1 MSEVSPPLGIRIL
14 EGAALVAFAAFALH
28 LLVGPPGFDPFFGDW
43 VYNAI
48 ILAAALLCAA
58 RAAADA
64 AERAPWALLALA
76 LTAWLIGEVH
86 FSAGLRGLDPTPF
99 PTIGDAAFIVFYPT
113 TYAGIALLVRARL
126 GEVPRGVWIDGA
138 IAALGVAALG
148 AALLL
153 GPFME
158 QASDKTSTLAAATN
172 LAYPLGDLLL
182 LGLVGGVFAVTAWRP
197 GRVWLAIGAALATA
211 ALADAAF
218 LLQSAQGAYVEGRAL
233 DALWPGA
240 LLLIGVSAW
249 MPSRTSTTVDPQ
261 GPRVIAMPAACAA
274 GALAVLVAGSI
285 GEPLPLALLLATV
298 TLALVVLRMALNLW
312 ENTRLLAESRDEAL
326 RDPLTG
332 LGNRRRL
339 MADLSGRMG
348 SSASQPGALVLFD
361 LDGFKAY
368 NDAFGHPAG
377 DAVLTRLAAGLRE
390 CVGSRGE
397 AYRLAGDEF
406 CVIIEV
412 RDDEL
417 DVFVDEARQA
427 LSERGASFSMSASC
441 GVALLPEEADEA
453 SGALHVAD
461 QRMFAD
467 KDSRRRPAAAV
478 RQARDLLLQV
488 LHEREPDLE
497 YHVREVAELAS
508 ATAHRL
514 GLHPGAADE
523 VARAAELHDVGKTA
537 IPDVILHKPGPL
549 DEEEWGFMRR
559 HTLLGERILAAVP
572 ALRGVAALVRSSH
585 ERFDGRGYPDR
596 LSGAE
601 IPLGSRILFVCDA
614 FHAMTSDRPYQRAMT
629 HAEAQVELRRGA
641 GTQFDPAV
649 VEALIETWRGGVGPT
664 PSEGFG
670 TMADAELSLGPK
682 FGGGSSA
689 VRG

>member
-1 MSEVSPPLGIRIL
+1 VSVPLGIRIL

-28 LLVGPPGFDPFFGDW
+28 LAVGPAGLDSFFADW

-76 LTAWLIGEVH
+76 LMAWLVGEVH
-86 FSAGLRGLDPTPF
+86 FSTVLRGVDPTPF
-99 PTIGDAAFIVFYPT
+99 PTIGDAAFILFYPA
-113 TYAGIALLVRARL
+113 TYAGIALLVRERL
-126 GEVPRGVWIDGA
+126 GAVPRGVWIDGA
-138 IAALGVAALG
+138 IAALGVAAIG

-153 GPFME
+153 GPFVE
-158 QASDKTSTLAAATN
+158 RARGESSALAAVTN
-172 LAYPLGDLLL
+172 LAYPLGDLVL
-182 LGLVGGVFAVTAWRP
+182 LGLVAGVFAVTAWRP
-197 GRVWLAIGAALATA
+197 GRVWLAIGAGLMTA
-211 ALADAAF
+211 ALADVTF
-218 LLQSAQGAYVEGRAL
+218 VLQSARGAYEEGGPL

-240 LLLIGVSAW
+240 LLLMGVSAW
-249 MPSRTSTTVDPQ
+249 MPSPAGATVNPH
-261 GPRVIAMPAACAA
+261 GPRVTAMPAACAA
-274 GALAVLVAGSI
+274 GALAVLVAGSF
-285 GEPLPLALLLATV
+285 GEPVPLALLLATV
-298 TLALVVLRMALNLW
+298 TLALVVLRMALNLS
-312 ENTRLLAESRDEAL
+312 ENTRLLAESREEAL

-339 MADLSGRMG
+339 MADLSSRMG
-348 SSASQPGALVLFD
+348 SSTSQPDALVLFD

-377 DAVLTRLAAGLRE
+377 DAMLARLAAGLRE
-390 CVGSRGE
+390 CVGSQGE

-406 CVIIEV
+406 CVIVDV
-412 RDDEL
+412 RGDEL
-417 DVFVDEARQA
+417 DTLVDEARKA
-427 LSERGASFSMSASC
+427 LSERGASFSMSASR

-461 QRMFAD
+461 QRMYAD
-467 KDSRRRPAAAV
+467 KDSRRRPVAAV

-488 LHEREPDLE
+488 LHEREPELE
-497 YHVREVAELAS
+497 NHVREVAELAS

-601 IPLGSRILFVCDA
+601 IPLGSRILFACDA
-614 FHAMTSDRPYQRAMT
+614 FQAMTSDRPYQRAMT
-629 HAEAQVELRRGA
+629 HVEAQVELRRGA

-649 VEALIETWRGGVGPT
+649 VEALVETWRGGPVATLAGDF
-664 PSEGFG
+664 SVAAEV
-670 TMADAELSLGPK
+670 ELSGPRLPR
-682 FGGGSSA
+682 FGGESNA
-689 VRG
+689 LRR